1 MFEAP
6 TPRNKPSAPSG
17 SLLQL
22 PPPAVAASAIASEQA
37 EKSANEQRE
46 AIRDEM
52 NKRLMNIAE
61 EQEKLRV
68 RVSKLEAENSLK
80 AVAPPPLPVTT
91 ALPTPPAVITLPTT
105 TTEVGNPPGSAL
117 PAPGNPVPGMPSGP
131 HQGKFLRKKEGE
143 KTPDFKARFELSDA
157 DLDWWLA
164 NQAVHDA
171 AAK

>member
-80 AVAPPPLPVTT
+80 AVAPPP
-91 ALPTPPAVITLPTT
+91 
-105 TTEVGNPPGSAL
+105 
-117 PAPGNPVPGMPSGP
+117 PSGN
-131 HQGKFLRKKEGE
+131 HRASHSSGRDNV
-143 KTPDFKARFELSDA
+143 T
-157 DLDWWLA
+157 
-164 NQAVHDA
+164 NHDDGGRQSTRISA
-171 AAK
+171 ASSR